1 MRKFWSALFATVPLL
16 IGGVGTASAQMH
28 GGGGGSWHGGHF
40 HDRRFPHD
48 GRFHHSHTNFG
59 VFIGA
64 PAFWWEAPYP
74 YSYPVSYYDGSYAWP
89 VYGDPGLATYIQQY
103 SGTAA
108 QSGAGQTSGG
118 EFYDCTDQAGYYSQ
132 VQTCAKSGLKVVPD
146 DHKPAVV
153 LKSKELNNAEQFAKA
168 NGCSAPTA
176 KMNFAVFGVDNFEA
190 FTVACGTDAPMS
202 IRCDYGQCRVM

>member
-1 MRKFWSALFATVPLL
+1 MRRLWSALLATVPLL

-28 GGGGGSWHGGHF
+28 GGGRGWHGGHF
-40 HDRRFPHD
+40 HDGRLFRD
-48 GRFHHSHTNFG
+48 GRFHHAPTNFG
-59 VFIGA
+59 AFTGA
-64 PAFWWEAPYP
+64 SAFWWGAPY
-74 YSYPVSYYDGSYAWP
+74 SPVSYYDGPYTWP
-89 VYGDPGLATYIQQY
+89 VYGDPGPTTYMQQY
-103 SGTAA
+103 GSTAA

-132 VQTCAKSGLKVVPD
+132 VQTCAKGGLKVVPD

-153 LKSKELNNAEQFAKA
+153 LKSKELNSAEQFAKA
-168 NGCSAPTA
+168 NGCPAPVA